1 MDQQKIGRFL
11 RELRN
16 EQGLTQA
23 QVAERLNVSN
33 RSVSRWENGT
43 TMPDFDLLMQLS
55 DCYSIEVGELLD
67 GERKNGGSQR
77 DSKETLIKA
86 VDYQNTEKITYT
98 KKLFYVFLV
107 GILAMAL
114 YLTIDALGLAAT
126 PPYDAISGFLLGLV
140 LGGLLVGALYSSRYM
155 AEIKAAKL
163 RLLRHLR
170 EKR

>member
-43 TMPDFDLLMQLS
+43 TMPDFNLLMQLS
-55 DCYSIEVGELLD
+55 DCYNIEVGELLD

-98 KKLFYVFLV
+98 KKLFYF
-107 GILAMAL
+107 
-114 YLTIDALGLAAT
+114 
-126 PPYDAISGFLLGLV
+126 F
-140 LGGLLVGALYSSRYM
+140 
-155 AEIKAAKL
+155 
-163 RLLRHLR
+163 
-170 EKR
+170 

>member
-1 MDQQKIGRFL
+1 M
-11 RELRN
+11 
-16 EQGLTQA
+16 
-23 QVAERLNVSN
+23 
-33 RSVSRWENGT
+33 
-43 TMPDFDLLMQLS
+43 
-55 DCYSIEVGELLD
+55 D

-98 KKLFYVFLV
+98 KKLFYFFLV

>member
-55 DCYSIEVGELLD
+55 D
-67 GERKNGGSQR
+67 
-77 DSKETLIKA
+77 
-86 VDYQNTEKITYT
+86 
-98 KKLFYVFLV
+98 
-107 GILAMAL
+107 
-114 YLTIDALGLAAT
+114 
-126 PPYDAISGFLLGLV
+126 
-140 LGGLLVGALYSSRYM
+140 
-155 AEIKAAKL
+155 
-163 RLLRHLR
+163 
-170 EKR
+170 

>member
-11 RELRN
+11 RELRS

-33 RSVSRWENGT
+33 RSVSRWENGA

-55 DCYSIEVGELLD
+55 DCYNIEVGELLD
-67 GERKNGGSQR
+67 GERKT
-77 DSKETLIKA
+77 DSTQGDSAETLIKA
-86 VDYQNTEKITYT
+86 ADYQNAEKITYT
-98 KKLFYVFLV
+98 KKLFYFFLA

-126 PPYDAISGFLLGLV
+126 SPYNAISGFLLGLV

-155 AEIKAAKL
+155 GKIKAAKL
-163 RLLRHLR
+163 RLLRLR